1 MTTIKDIRQQF
12 PQYSDMSD
20 DDLVSA
26 LHQKFYSDIPREEF
40 ERSVGHTPQGV
51 LGRAGDWIAGAAK
64 GAADMVRGQHDPL
77 YKDVP
82 AFDPA
87 KADLSPERRGPVM
100 EDQATAKV
108 TTFSDEAYG
117 DILKSSLGD
126 AFVGMSKDANGYPL
140 VTYKDK
146 GGREVTQYVNKPG
159 LDWQDLDRG
168 VSSALPYIVGGGAAA
183 QATKNAGML
192 ARAGA
197 QALTAGGVSLA
208 QDAVAA
214 TKGSEQGVDLPRATT
229 AAGFGAAGELVAPAV
244 SMGWRWLKGAGKSN
258 LDDAGKLTAD
268 AAAKARRA
276 GLDPDQFTANEH
288 RVFAD
293 VLEASRDE
301 VEAAASFRSNR
312 FGIPT
317 SKGQRTKDPEFLAME
332 KDVRSGAMGQS
343 GKDIMREFDD
353 RQAKSIQGAALMREE
368 PFKSGRGMDRYK
380 GKPGDPREEGMGS
393 MIAPTRTAVDP
404 GDVSSGALSEG
415 IKEGVRAAKTKADD
429 IISKAWDDVTDVL
442 PAPQAFERLPQ
453 ALSGRLGGLPVDD
466 ILTPSAM
473 RMAKDLDGFMAGKS
487 ITEGGPAVLQQTP
500 VRTLDQMRR
509 RLLAMREG
517 AANNTDRA
525 AAKAVYDGF
534 NDWIDD
540 ISEQGMV
547 LGKPESAAALRTARE
562 VMRDIKSL
570 FEPKRGGKA
579 TTEAKILAD
588 IVENDNNADT
598 IVAKLFG
605 SGRPH
610 TPPKEGTVAALR
622 QIKTTLFDRVRDQQ
636 LVEPMQAVR
645 TWNDLRMAYWSKV
658 VIDAKGK
665 MTSPGVM
672 KDNIEAAIR
681 NQSQVVGTLF
691 SPDEIGMMQQFAK
704 ALGEAAYK
712 DPNPSGTATALR
724 ALQRND
730 TAGAIKQGVM
740 VESQRQ
746 RFSQHNIWAARIY
759 QFLANKV
766 PADVLGSKD
775 SAGAALA
782 RKVTSQKITPRAP
795 AALGVPSA
803 TIGAEYGADR

>member
-1 MTTIKDIRQQF
+1 MTSIKDIRQQF

-26 LHQKFYSDIPREEF
+26 LHEKFYSDIPRDEF
-40 ERSVGHTPQGV
+40 ERSIGHTPRGV
-51 LGRAGDWIAGAAK
+51 MSRAGDWFAGAAK
-64 GAADMVRGQHDPL
+64 GVADMVRGKHDPL

-87 KADLSPERRGPVM
+87 TANLTPERLGPVM
-100 EDQATAKV
+100 QDQATAKAV
-108 TTFSDEAYG
+108 TFSDDAYG

-146 GGREVTQYVNKPG
+146 DGREVTQYVNKPG
-159 LDWQDLDRG
+159 LDWKDVDRG
-168 VSSALPYIVGGGAAA
+168 VSSALPYLIGGGAVA
-183 QATKNAGML
+183 QGTKNLGML

-197 QALTAGGVSLA
+197 QALTAGGISLG
-208 QDAVAA
+208 QDAVAGA
-214 TKGSEQGVDLPRATT
+214 KGSEQGVDLPRATT
-229 AAGFGAAGELVAPAV
+229 AAAFGAAGEFVAPAA
-244 SMGWRWLKGAGKSN
+244 SMAYRWLRGGKAN
-258 LDDAGKLTAD
+258 LDDAGRLTAE

-276 GLDPDQFTANEH
+276 GLDPDQFTPNEH

-293 VLEASRDE
+293 VLNSSRDE

-317 SKGQRTKDPEFLAME
+317 TKGQRTKDPEFLAME

-343 GKDIMREFDD
+343 GKDIMREFDES
-353 RQAKSIQGAALMREE
+353 QARAIQGAALMREE
-368 PFKSGRGMDRYK
+368 PFKAGRGMDRFK
-380 GKPGDPREEGMGS
+380 GKPGDPREEGMGA

-404 GDVSSGALSEG
+404 SDVSSGALSEG
-415 IKEGVRAAKTKADD
+415 IKEGVRAAKRKADE

-442 PAPQAFERLPQ
+442 PAPKAFERLPQ

-466 ILTPSAM
+466 VLTPSAM
-473 RMAKDLDGFMAGKS
+473 RMAKDLDGFMAGKA
-487 ITEGGPAVLQQTP
+487 ITGEGPAVLQQTP

-509 RLLAMREG
+509 RLLAVREG
-517 AANNTDRA
+517 AANNTDRT
-525 AAKAVYDGF
+525 AAKAIYDGF

-562 VMRDIKSL
+562 VTRDIKSL
-570 FEPKRGGKA
+570 FEPKRGGRA
-579 TTEAKILAD
+579 TTEAKILD
-588 IVENDNNADT
+588 DLIENDNNADT

-605 SGRPH
+605 SGRPQ
-610 TPPKEGTVAALR
+610 TPPKEGTVGALR
-622 QIKTTLFDRVRDQQ
+622 QIKTALFDKVRDQQ

-645 TWNDLRMAYWSKV
+645 TWNDLRMAYWSKLV
-658 VIDAKGK
+658 VDPKGK
-665 MTSPGVM
+665 MASPGVM

-691 SPDEIGMMQQFAK
+691 SPDEIAMMQQFAK

-730 TAGAIKQGVM
+730 TSNAIKQGLM

-782 RKVTSQKITPRAP
+782 RTVTSQKITPRPP